1 MRVGSFTPQVV
12 PINTKETIDAVLALK
27 TWAVVGLGNNP
38 DRAAFGVAALLQD
51 KGHRIIPV
59 HPKAESVHGE
69 TGYKS
74 LTEIPES
81 VDVVDCFVNSQL
93 VGSVVD
99 EAIAI
104 GAKAV
109 WLQLDV
115 IDEAAIERAQAAGLL
130 TVMDRCPAI
139 EYRARQFFTRLSRPA
154 YIQPHDVPLQ

>member
-1 MRVGSFTPQVV
+1 
-12 PINTKETIDAVLALK
+12 L
-27 TWAVVGLGNNP
+27 VGLSNNP
-38 DRAAFGVAALLQD
+38 DRAAFGVARLLQD
-51 KGHRIIPV
+51 KGHHIIPV
-59 HPKAESVHGE
+59 HPKVETVHGE
-69 TGYKS
+69 NGYKTLS
-74 LTEIPES
+74 DIPMP

-115 IDEAAIERAQAAGLL
+115 IDEEAIARAQAAGLL

-139 EYRARQFFTRLSRPA
+139 EYRTR
-154 YIQPHDVPLQ
+154 

>member
-1 MRVGSFTPQVV
+1 M
-12 PINTKETIDAVLALK
+12 K

-38 DRAAFGVAALLQD
+38 ERAAFGVAKLLQD

-59 HPKAESVHGE
+59 YPCAETVHGE
-69 TGYKS
+69 VGYKTLS
-74 LTEIPES
+74 EIPGS
-81 VDVVDCFVNSQL
+81 IDVVDCFVNSTL
-93 VGSVVD
+93 VGKVVD

-115 IDEAAIERAQAAGLL
+115 IDNDAIARAQAAGLV

-139 EYRARQFFTRLSRPA
+139 EYRKKS
-154 YIQPHDVPLQ
+154 

>member
-1 MRVGSFTPQVV
+1 MHWGA
-12 PINTKETIDAVLALK
+12 PINSQADIDAVLAMK

-38 DRAAFGVAALLQD
+38 DRAAFGVAQLLQN

-59 HPKAESVHGE
+59 YPRAETVHGE
-69 TGYKS
+69 TGYKT
-74 LTEIPES
+74 LAEIPTP

-93 VGSVVD
+93 VGKVVD

-115 IDEAAIERAQAAGLL
+115 IDHEAVARAINAGLIAI
-130 TVMDRCPAI
+130 MDRCPAI
-139 EYRARQFFTRLSRPA
+139 EYRNK
-154 YIQPHDVPLQ
+154 

>member
-1 MRVGSFTPQVV
+1 M
-12 PINTKETIDAVLALK
+12 NTQTEIDAVLALH

-38 DRAAFGVAALLQD
+38 ERAAFGVAKLLQE

-59 HPKAESVHGE
+59 YPRAETVHGE
-69 TGYKS
+69 VGYKTLS
-74 LTEIPES
+74 EVPHAI
-81 VDVVDCFVNSQL
+81 DVVDCFVNSER
-93 VGSVVD
+93 VGEVVD

-115 IDEAAIERAQAAGLL
+115 IDTDAVARAQAAGLL

-139 EYRARQFFTRLSRPA
+139 EYRARG
-154 YIQPHDVPLQ
+154 

>member
-1 MRVGSFTPQVV
+1 
-12 PINTKETIDAVLALK
+12 
-27 TWAVVGLGNNP
+27 
-38 DRAAFGVAALLQD
+38 
-51 KGHRIIPV
+51 
-59 HPKAESVHGE
+59 VHGE
-69 TGYKS
+69 TAYTTLS
-74 LTEIPES
+74 EIPTP

-115 IDEAAIERAQAAGLL
+115 IDEEAIARAQAAGLL

-139 EYRARQFFTRLSRPA
+139 EYRSRG
-154 YIQPHDVPLQ
+154 

>member
-1 MRVGSFTPQVV
+1 MLWGV
-12 PINTKETIDAVLALK
+12 PITSKETIDAVLSLK
-27 TWAVVGLGNNP
+27 TWAVVGLSNNSE
-38 DRAAFGVAALLQD
+38 RAAFGVARLLQD
-51 KGHRIIPV
+51 KGHHIIPV
-59 HPKAESVHGE
+59 HPKAETVHGE
-69 TGYKS
+69 TVYTTLS
-74 LTEIPES
+74 EIPVA

-115 IDEAAIERAQAAGLL
+115 IDEEAIARAQAAGLL

-139 EYRARQFFTRLSRPA
+139 EYRAR
-154 YIQPHDVPLQ
+154 